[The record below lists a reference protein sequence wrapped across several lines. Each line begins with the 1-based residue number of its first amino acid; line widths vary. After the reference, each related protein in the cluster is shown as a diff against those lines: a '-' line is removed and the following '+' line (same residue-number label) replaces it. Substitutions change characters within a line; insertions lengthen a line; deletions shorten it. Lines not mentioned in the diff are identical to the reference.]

1 MSDQHS
7 QSSAAT
13 EIEIV
18 TYPDFIAEV
27 FDEGEDLVYH
37 FYPKDDNVFVDDFEL
52 CLEEAFQEVLPS
64 DADVRAGFVNLMEA
78 KNLERRSGSK
88 DITESFWVRVKEFA
102 NRPMVELFLKEKVF
116 DELQT
121 RIG

>member
-1 MSDQHS
+1 MNDQHS

-13 EIEIV
+13 EIDVI
-18 TYPDFIAEV
+18 TYPDFIVEV
-27 FDEGEDLVYH
+27 FDEGNDLVYH
-37 FYPKDDNVFVDDFEL
+37 FYPKDDNVFVDDFEI

-64 DADVRAGFVNLMEA
+64 DADVRAGFVNLMDA
-78 KNLERRSGSK
+78 KNLERRSGSEA
-88 DITESFWVRVKEFA
+88 ITESFWVRVKEFA

-116 DELQT
+116 EELQT